1 MMRRFIL
8 LYVCLFMGRN
18 CLTFALSDNFTKST
32 SMPDDS
38 ENEIIKYL
46 CQGKNLIIRC
56 QSNFVISFDDANFG
70 RERSDSQRCSEYLG
84 IESIYCDNHEQ
95 TLEVLNVKCPEQQ
108 QCIIPVKKDIF
119 GNPCTGVTKYLY
131 VKYHCKRK
139 VNHEETGTTEN
150 PSITDH
156 KNITTNFI
164 NITQTTVTNTTVS
177 FQSVNNDKL
186 GQSSTNKPEQELTI
200 VGIVLGV
207 VLALIFLLIGALLF
221 KRFRQSKQQKGIA
234 HTEEI
239 EMNVESENQ
248 NQYDYSEVTAQSL
261 GNNANQT
268 SDVPNRLHQ
277 AENEYEVST
286 HVPSRSES
294 EPFTYDVHVS
304 DNTYNVT
311 ETSGNESKDDVNN
324 TYDHFLG
331 EQTEDQYDIADNKV
345 MATTKCKTNKDLY
358 S

>member
-1 MMRRFIL
+1 
-8 LYVCLFMGRN
+8 
-18 CLTFALSDNFTKST
+18 
-32 SMPDDS
+32 MPD
-38 ENEIIKYL
+38 ENENKVNKYL
-46 CQGKNLIIRC
+46 CQGETLNITC
-56 QSNFVISFDDANFG
+56 PNNFVISFDDANFG
-70 RERSDSQRCSEYLG
+70 RGHLDSERCPQFWG
-84 IESIYCDNHEQ
+84 IEITHCDHHKHTLKVLNDECHEQ
-95 TLEVLNVKCPEQQ
+95 QKCFL
-108 QCIIPVKKDIF
+108 PVDKAIF
-119 GNPCTGVTKYLY
+119 GNSCLGVTKYLN
-131 VKYHCKRK
+131 VSYHCKRK
-139 VNHEETGTTEN
+139 VYH
-150 PSITDH
+150 
-156 KNITTNFI
+156 
-164 NITQTTVTNTTVS
+164 VTNTTVS

>member
-139 VNHEETGTTEN
+139 VNH
-150 PSITDH
+150 
-156 KNITTNFI
+156 
-164 NITQTTVTNTTVS
+164 VTNTTVS